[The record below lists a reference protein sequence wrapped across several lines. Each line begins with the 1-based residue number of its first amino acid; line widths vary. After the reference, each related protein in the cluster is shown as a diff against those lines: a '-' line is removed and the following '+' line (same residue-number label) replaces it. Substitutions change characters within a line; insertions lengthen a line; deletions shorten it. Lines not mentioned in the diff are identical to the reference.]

1 MLNKDPKK
9 RPDIKTILED
19 TWITKYNKSSLP
31 DKRRKSKQLTVS
43 EFEIYSSTDEK
54 QTIKK

>member
-1 MLNKDPKK
+1 MLQKDPKK

-31 DKRRKSKQLTVS
+31 EKRRKSKELSSVS
-43 EFEIYSSTDEK
+43 DFGLYSVTDEK
-54 QTIKK
+54 QK